1 MLEWKEIT
9 LSYGNRKVLNKFSL
23 TVNEGD
29 KVILYGKSGG
39 GKSTVLKLA
48 LGFTTPDKGAVYFGG
63 KLIDEKTV
71 WQARKKI
78 AYVSQD
84 TDIGEGKVSELITEV
99 SSFKAVQKIP
109 DVHPFLR
116 QFSLTSDFLEKDIG
130 ELSGG
135 EKQRL
140 AIVISLMLGRKIFF
154 LDEITSA
161 LDKRLKARIARYFME
176 NSCFTVVAISHDE
189 SWLGHGYKEVRV

>member
-9 LSYGNRKVLNKFSL
+9 LSYGNRKVLNKFNL
-23 TVNEGD
+23 TVNKGD

-63 KLIDEKTV
+63 KLIDERTV
-71 WQARKKI
+71 WQARRKI

-84 TDIGEGKVSELITEV
+84 TDIGEGNVGELIEEIF
-99 SSFKAVQKIP
+99 SFKALGKMP
-109 DVHPFLR
+109 DVHPLLK
-116 QFSLTSDFLEKDIG
+116 QFALPSDTLEKDLG

-135 EKQRL
+135 EKQRI
-140 AIVISLMLGRKIFF
+140 AIIISLMLGRKVFF

-161 LDKRLKARIARYFME
+161 LDRKLKARTARFFME
-176 NSCFTVVAISHDE
+176 HKDYTVVAISHDE
-189 SWLGHGYKEVRV
+189 SWLGHGYREVEV